1 MKRSDV
7 DRNGDGDATT
17 FDRPVRGRDDA
28 TMPIVS
34 EVDANGLAIRNGIKG
49 NNKISLDVRM
59 QYEHRLPTSQSV
71 GFYWEIYNALD
82 RVNFG
87 NPVGDRRSPFF
98 MQSINADL
106 PRTMQLGLRY
116 TF

>member
-1 MKRSDV
+1 
-7 DRNGDGDATT
+7 
-17 FDRPVRGRDDA
+17 VRGRDDA
-28 TMPIVS
+28 TLPIVS
-34 EVDANGLAIRNGIKG
+34 KVDANGLAIRNGIKG
-49 NNKISLDVRM
+49 NNKINLDVRM
-59 QYEHRLPTSQSV
+59 QYEHRLAGSQAV

-87 NPVGDRRSPFF
+87 NVVGDRRSPFF
-98 MQSINADL
+98 LQAINADL